1 MTRKSWTVPILFII
15 MLIVL
20 AFSFFVLIQNQ
31 TNFFFAL
38 IAVWGIALPIISD
51 LPYSEIYLL
60 SIPAPFCGTLFVLM
74 LLTSKYVGLT
84 IPIYWILLVISVVLV
99 SAFHILTRSR
109 TMIWKFS
116 MAYVSRAAI
125 GVSSIILLA
134 LAMVVVNPSLA
145 LANMH
150 SELFYFSVALIAYIA
165 SSMLYVNSSFRR
177 YILNKRIGTSNLN
190 RFLSEKWEKIK
201 NEYSAK
207 QNDVDLLQHY
217 FHESYTSFLEGN
229 FEKCLLEG
237 YKVIREK
244 TVVNPKEIVDDKRE
258 DKPSFNEIRNTLQH
272 SRRNKSPVELEKIRK
287 VIKNL
292 YADCLDLLE
301 REIVFIQMVAGVPL
315 SELKG
320 NYDTSSPVRTKRK
333 NNTNKNNRHQKDEDK
348 GKTPRETSDNNEK
361 EP

>member
-1 MTRKSWTVPILFII
+1 MTRKSWTTPILFII
-15 MLIVL
+15 TLIVL
-20 AFSFFVLIQNQ
+20 TFSFFALLQNQ

-51 LPYSEIYLL
+51 LPYSQIYLL
-60 SIPAPFCGTLFVLM
+60 SIPAPLFGTLFVLM
-74 LLTSKYVGLT
+74 LLTSKYIELT
-84 IPIYWILLVISVVLV
+84 MPVYWILVVISAVLV
-99 SAFHILTRSR
+99 SVFHVLTRSR

-145 LANMH
+145 LTNTH
-150 SELFYFSVALIAYIA
+150 SELFYFSAALVAYIA

-177 YILNKRIGTSNLN
+177 FVVNKRIGTSNMN
-190 RFLSEKWEKIK
+190 SFLSHKWEEINK
-201 NEYSAK
+201 EYSAK
-207 QNDVDLLQHY
+207 QNDVNLLQHY
-217 FHESYTSFLEGN
+217 FDESYTSFLEGN

-272 SRRNKSPVELEKIRK
+272 SRRNKSHVELEKIRK

-292 YADCLDLLE
+292 YNDCLDLLE
-301 REIVFIQMVAGVPL
+301 REIVFIQKVAGIPL
-315 SELKG
+315 NEIKG
-320 NYDTSSPVRTKRK
+320 DHYGLIPDKT
-333 NNTNKNNRHQKDEDK
+333 KNNRNKQE
-348 GKTPRETSDNNEK
+348 EEK
-361 EP
+361 K